1 MPYALE
7 LRQRITPLQNR
18 YDLIGF
24 HNGAETLLGYAEQKR
39 FSLKE
44 KVTFFADD
52 AKTQVVFTI
61 GARNVLEIAAT
72 YDIAA
77 ADGSVLA
84 TLKKNFKSSLLRST
98 YELTTY
104 DGRQLL
110 CQERQMWRAILR
122 RLTDAIPLPL
132 QFDVLQQGHVLAS
145 IDRVFKIK
153 DVYRVEVQDD
163 AFDWRIAAAIAVAQ
177 DAFMQR

>member
-24 HNGAETLLGYAEQKR
+24 HNGTETLLGYAEQKR

-61 GARNVLEIAAT
+61 GARNIMEIAAT
-72 YDIAA
+72 YDICA
-77 ADGSVLA
+77 ADGSSLA
-84 TLKKNFKSSLLRST
+84 TLKKNFGSSLLRST
-98 YELTTY
+98 YDVQTA
-104 DGRQLL
+104 DGRQLV
-110 CQERQMWRAILR
+110 CQERQLWRAILR
-122 RLTDAIPLPL
+122 RVSDLIPLPL
-132 QFDVLQQGHVLAS
+132 QFDILQNGQVLATV
-145 IDRVFKIK
+145 DRVMKLR
-153 DVYRVEVQDD
+153 DVYRVNVQDD
-163 AFDWRIAAAIAVAQ
+163 AFDWRVAAAIAVAQ

>member
-44 KVTFFADD
+44 KITFFADD

-61 GARNVLEIAAT
+61 GARNIIELAGT
-72 YDIAA
+72 YDIQH
-77 ADGSVLA
+77 ADGTVLA
-84 TLKKNFKSSLLRST
+84 TMKKNFGSSLLRST
-98 YELTTY
+98 YDLVTA
-104 DGRQLL
+104 DGRTLV
-110 CQERQMWRAILR
+110 CQERQLWRALLR

-132 QFDVLQQGHVLAS
+132 QFDVLQDGHVLATV
-145 IDRVFKIK
+145 DRVFKLR
-153 DVYRVEVQDD
+153 DVYKMQVNDD
-163 AFDWRIAAAIAVAQ
+163 NFDWRVAAAVCVAV
-177 DAFMQR
+177 DAFMNR

>member
-24 HNGAETLLGYAEQKR
+24 HDGTETLLGYAEQKR

-52 AKTQVVFTI
+52 AKSQVVFTI
-61 GARNVLEIAAT
+61 GARNVLELAAT

-77 ADGSVLA
+77 ADGSMLA

-104 DGRQLL
+104 DGRQLV

-122 RLTDAIPLPL
+122 RISNDLPLPM
-132 QFDVLQQGHVLAS
+132 QFDVMQEGHVLAT
-145 IDRVFKIK
+145 IDRVFKLR
-153 DVYRVEVQDD
+153 DVYRVNVQDD

-177 DAFMQR
+177 DAFMNR